1 MRCID
6 VMSVKPVDIVEPI
19 QTQILSSKRCD
30 GFIKMLVR
38 RKPILGM
45 IIVRNFFHAW
55 KWHRIWSKDFSPV
68 SWNTATQVWSMVKWM
83 NRTLVKLDQSL
94 GKTQSYMLSQS
105 VGRAQKR
112 FILSNPL
119 PQSSEVIINSRL
131 VRFLRR
137 WLVCMRRV
145 MKFDGRGTF
154 VDNTSIHWRLEVK

>member
-1 MRCID
+1 
-6 VMSVKPVDIVEPI
+6 
-19 QTQILSSKRCD
+19 
-30 GFIKMLVR
+30 
-38 RKPILGM
+38 
-45 IIVRNFFHAW
+45 
-55 KWHRIWSKDFSPV
+55 
-68 SWNTATQVWSMVKWM
+68 M

-145 MKFDGRGTF
+145 MNFDGRGTL